1 MSGYLDYLPAVFRE
15 DPFAGRFL
23 LAFEAVLTGTD
34 SVDGV
39 EGLEQTI
46 GRVADYLD
54 PRTTDEDF
62 LPWLAGWVALS
73 LRANWDADTKRGFI
87 REVVPLYRQ
96 RGTLAGLQRMLEIY
110 LRRTDDE
117 VTRDDVVIFDEF
129 AEPAHFFQV
138 QLTLSDA
145 NPERLRG
152 TQEIARAIIDREKPA
167 HTFYAL
173 KIVIPTMR
181 LVSEQLQKRE
191 KNTELLRLGQNTWLG
206 TRGNNPTAE
215 GKLDGGLHPA

>member
-1 MSGYLDYLPAVFRE
+1 MNAPVSSYLDYLPAVFRE
-15 DPFAGRFL
+15 DPFAGQFL
-23 LAFEAVLTGTD
+23 LAFEAVLTGA
-34 SVDGV
+34 DGV

-54 PRTTDEDF
+54 PRTTPENF

-73 LRANWDADTKRGFI
+73 LRADWDADTKRGFI

-110 LRRTDDE
+110 LRPAGDQ

-129 AEPAHFFQV
+129 DEPAHFFQV

-145 NPERLRG
+145 NPLRLRA

-173 KIVIPTMR
+173 KVVIPTMR
-181 LVSEQLQKRE
+181 LVSEELRKRE
-191 KNTELLRLGQNTWLG
+191 NDVPPLLILGQNTWLG
-206 TRGNNPTAE
+206 TSATTR
-215 GKLDGGLHPA
+215 

>member
-1 MSGYLDYLPAVFRE
+1 MNAPASSYLDYLPALFRE
-15 DPFAGRFL
+15 DPFAGQFL
-23 LAFEAVLTGTD
+23 LAFEAVLSGA
-34 SVDGV
+34 DGV
-39 EGLEQTI
+39 DGLEQTI

-54 PRTTDEDF
+54 PRTTPEDF

-73 LRANWDADTKRGFI
+73 LRADWDADTKRGFI

-110 LRRTDDE
+110 LRPAGDQ

-129 AEPAHFFQV
+129 DEPAHFFQV

-145 NPERLRG
+145 NPLRLRA

-173 KIVIPTMR
+173 KVVIPTMR
-181 LVSEQLQKRE
+181 LVSEELRKRE
-191 KNTELLRLGQNTWLG
+191 NDVPALLILGQNTWLG
-206 TRGNNPTAE
+206 TSATTR
-215 GKLDGGLHPA
+215 

>member
-1 MSGYLDYLPAVFRE
+1 VSSYLDHLPAVFRD

-23 LAFEAVLTGTD
+23 LAFEAVLTG
-34 SVDGV
+34 VDDV
-39 EGLEQTI
+39 EGLEQI
-46 GRVADYLD
+46 VGRVTDYLD
-54 PRTTDEDF
+54 PRTTGEDF

-73 LRANWDADTKRGFI
+73 LRADWDADTRRGFI
-87 REVVPLYRQ
+87 REVVPLYRK

-110 LRRTDDE
+110 LRPPGDE

-129 AEPAHFFQV
+129 DEPAHFFQV

-145 NPERLRG
+145 NPARLRG

-173 KIVIPTMR
+173 KVVIPTMR
-181 LVSEQLQKRE
+181 LVSEELRARE
-191 KNTELLRLGQNTWLG
+191 NDVPELLVLGRNTWLG
-206 TRGNNPTAE
+206 STGTTR
-215 GKLDGGLHPA
+215 